1 MISHK
6 FKCIFIHQRKCAGSS
21 IIDTFGFKISDPEW
35 HVMNDGVVS
44 PEYVSDT
51 SGYFRFAV
59 ARNPW
64 DRFVSGW
71 KYLAA
76 TRDRSLRD
84 VLTNLPQVGKD
95 YRHLTRPQHTTLF
108 DQNGRLISTISSVS
122 NGSSRTSTPCVRSSA
137 SPGESYLM
145 SIKATGRTTRNILTK
160 SAGNFSCAT
169 LPKTLNCSVIS
180 IERG

>member
-95 YRHLTRPQHTTLF
+95 YRHLTRPQHTTLC
-108 DQNGRLISTISSVS
+108 DQNGRLIVD
-122 NGSSRTSTPCVRSSA
+122 
-137 SPGESYLM
+137 YL
-145 SIKATGRTTRNILTK
+145 IRFEWLQQDFDAVCKIIGKPRRK
-160 SAGNFSCAT
+160 
-169 LPKTLNCSVIS
+169 LPHVNKGDRAHYSEYFDEECRQLFLRHFAKDV
-180 IERG
+180 ELFGYQY